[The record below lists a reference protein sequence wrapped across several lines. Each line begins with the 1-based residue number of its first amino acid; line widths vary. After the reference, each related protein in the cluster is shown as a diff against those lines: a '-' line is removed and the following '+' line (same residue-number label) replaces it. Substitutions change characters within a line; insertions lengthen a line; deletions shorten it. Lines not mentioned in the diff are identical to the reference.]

1 MDIREI
7 YSLVNT
13 AGRTSSLGSNSKPT
27 KSESDDEK
35 KDTESK
41 TIYHIPPSLTN
52 KISTMLTLAA
62 MQQNNGEPMSILRR
76 HSSKNDSLVNDYF

>member
-7 YSLVNT
+7 FSLVNT

-27 KSESDDEK
+27 KSQSDDEK
-35 KDTESK
+35 NESK

-62 MQQNNGEPMSILRR
+62 MQQNNGEPISILRR